1 MNVDR
6 RAFAKASGI
15 LTAACL
21 AYEPMTVH
29 AEPDQATKSR
39 QPPFKLGLVTYNMAA
54 KWDVPTILKVCKAVG
69 ISPVELRTQH
79 AHGVEPSLG
88 ASDRKKI
95 RSQFESAGVAIW
107 GLGST
112 CEFQSAD
119 PAVVRKNIESCKAFV
134 KLAADLGARGVKVR
148 PNGVPAGVALD
159 RTLEQIG
166 KALIECGTAGA
177 NEGIEIFVEVHG
189 KTTQIP
195 ANMRKIME
203 HCGHKN
209 VGLTWNSNPT
219 DVVNGSVAASFKML
233 WPWIRSCHI
242 NEIWKDATGA
252 YPYRELFKLFREH
265 GYDRVTL
272 IEVGK
277 SPPDAATG
285 EELLRYYKA
294 LWTELAC

>member
-1 MNVDR
+1 
-6 RAFAKASGI
+6 
-15 LTAACL
+15 
-21 AYEPMTVH
+21 
-29 AEPDQATKSR
+29 
-39 QPPFKLGLVTYNMAA
+39 
-54 KWDVPTILKVCKAVG
+54 
-69 ISPVELRTQH
+69 
-79 AHGVEPSLG
+79 
-88 ASDRKKI
+88 
-95 RSQFESAGVAIW
+95 
-107 GLGST
+107 
-112 CEFQSAD
+112 
-119 PAVVRKNIESCKAFV
+119 
-134 KLAADLGARGVKVR
+134 
-148 PNGVPAGVALD
+148 
-159 RTLEQIG
+159 
-166 KALIECGTAGA
+166 
-177 NEGIEIFVEVHG
+177 
-189 KTTQIP
+189 
-195 ANMRKIME
+195 MRKIME

-219 DVVNGSVAASFKML
+219 DVINGSVAASFNML